1 MNLSEILKDIKGKFG
16 HKSKEENST
25 ISVSAPDA
33 EEEAD
38 EASKQEMRADE
49 PEGNTSLVEGDHGKI
64 IGLSKPAII
73 TIGAGIFL
81 MFFLATM
88 FAVTNDSSEETKP
101 QKQLTTEQIAG
112 VDAAKNNKNAKKIA
126 GDYEQA
132 LAQRNANK
140 VATPGQEN
148 NQSNQ
153 EVNKSNTVQA
163 TPSNASVP
171 VTQPASPVPAI
182 PNINA
187 VRPVSYAQNYEL
199 PSQASPQQIS
209 QKKQEENSL
218 AEKAK
223 KKLESAIAFFGGNND
238 NASSNSADTEA
249 SASESV
255 GAVKQNNSQPVNVS
269 YTAPQPNTVMAGTII
284 PVMLMTGIN
293 TDTPGQ
299 VIAQVMADVYDIDGY
314 NILIPAG
321 SKVLGSTGEN
331 GNAESGRVNVTFSTL
346 VLPNGGSWNIGQS
359 MVAMDGAGFTGIKG
373 VLHRHTGSNFMK
385 GVFNSAMTA
394 LSTIAVDR
402 VTLDASALSSV
413 ASTQKP
419 TTTVDPGYQFNVYV
433 TQNIRF

>member
-1 MNLSEILKDIKGKFG
+1 MKLSEILKDIKGKFDRDA
-16 HKSKEENST
+16 KEENSA
-25 ISVSAPDA
+25 IPVPDT
-33 EEEAD
+33 EEDAD
-38 EASKQEMRADE
+38 EASKREMHADE

-73 TIGAGIFL
+73 TICAGIFL
-81 MFFLATM
+81 IFFLATM
-88 FAVTNDSSEETKP
+88 FAVTNDDSGEEKKP

-112 VDAAKNNKNAKKIA
+112 VDAAKNNKDAKKIA

-140 VATPGQEN
+140 VAAPQGNNPPSQET
-148 NQSNQ
+148 
-153 EVNKSNTVQA
+153 NKTNTVQA
-163 TPSNASVP
+163 TPVNTSVP
-171 VTQPASPVPAI
+171 VTQSPGHVPAI
-182 PNINA
+182 PSVNT
-187 VRPVSYAQNYEL
+187 VSPVSYAQNYEL
-199 PSQASPQQIS
+199 PSQASAQQTP
-209 QKKQEENSL
+209 QKKQEEVSL

-238 NASSNSADTEA
+238 NVGSNSADAEA
-249 SASESV
+249 VTESV
-255 GAVKQNNSQPVNVS
+255 GAVKQNNSQPVNIS

-359 MVAMDGAGFTGIKG
+359 MIAMDGAGFTGIKG
-373 VLHRHTGSNFMK
+373 ILHRHTGSNFMK